1 VFTAKDAAETAF
13 RNAAG
18 GSCLFTGWTQ
28 ALIRSLNEL
37 HARIRPGMTMAE
49 ATRVLT
55 TEAVVFAAMG
65 DAAAEMAAMVREAE
79 ANGSQ
84 KG

>member
-1 VFTAKDAAETAF
+1 
-13 RNAAG
+13 
-18 GSCLFTGWTQ
+18 
-28 ALIRSLNEL
+28 
-37 HARIRPGMTMAE
+37 MTMAE

-79 ANGSQ
+79 ANGLQ